1 MAMYKKA
8 FTLTELLVVV
18 IVLGVLAAVAAPK
31 FSRVLET
38 RKTAE
43 AEEILSSLRTEQEYR
58 CVQGKAYQ
66 TDGAAT
72 QTLASAKNSKN
83 YNYTLT
89 GTGAAA
95 TSAKGYSIQMPS
107 YKNGQLC
114 CSGTYCSQLNKSYPL
129 CSAANIPDDECAAED
144 EEPIPP
150 AELTCAEN
158 PAQEKCCIS
167 SQKWDGTQC
176 VAKGLCEDEDDPEHC
191 CFDLGNAHWDLTTQ
205 SCVSGE
211 CEHPQDDQP
220 QKNCP
225 SGYTGVL
232 TREWDSFYCRWSDW
246 EGECKAFKGKWTE
259 EAYFADTYASFTY
272 IDPGRYKM
280 YAKYGKSIQSC
291 SFTFRQDN
299 YYSCDVSEQDKVC
312 YVMNTTIGDNSSN
325 NECETNPSA
334 CDELEHFFVYRCN

>member
-1 MAMYKKA
+1 MYKKA

-66 TDGAAT
+66 TDGVAT

-114 CSGTYCSQLNKSYPL
+114 CSGTYCSSLNKSYPS
-129 CSAANIPDDECAAED
+129 CSSLSVPKDECAA
-144 EEPIPP
+144 
-150 AELTCAEN
+150 TCAEN
-158 PAQEKCCIS
+158 PAQEKCCTS

-176 VAKGLCEDEDDPEHC
+176 IAKGLCEDEDDPEHC

-205 SCVSGE
+205 SCVLGE

-220 QKNCP
+220 QKLCP
-225 SGYTGVL
+225 TGYTGTL
-232 TREWDSFYCRWSDW
+232 TREWDSFYCRWSAW
-246 EGECKAFKGKWTE
+246 KGECKEFKGKWTYVDSFSNTDQPSTNAAL
-259 EAYFADTYASFTY
+259 EA
-272 IDPGRYKM
+272 M
-280 YAKYGKSIQSC
+280 QAKYGADISSCAFTRGNESSC
-291 SFTFRQDN
+291 SGSSQG
-299 YYSCDVSEQDKVC
+299 KVC
-312 YVMNTTIGDNSSN
+312 YIHETRDDYDISSN
-325 NECETNPSA
+325 NECKTLGI
-334 CDELEHFFVYRCN
+334 CYTVDYYYVYRCD